1 MVEEA
6 LVITYSL
13 VSAVTTAEATGSLTT
28 QSTMSSLI
36 VWAPLAMIHMYWHS
50 TDREA
55 ASTSET
61 TFSTT
66 SETANADSNSSP
78 AEISSGAIAGIVV
91 GCVIAGF
98 VAIGIAAIFFI
109 RRRRRRTTETLGKAG
124 DADQAA
130 KYHLHQ
136 QGQQSQYLTGP
147 SEIDSRTELSELP
160 GTRLIHEMDG
170 DYNRR
175 G

>member
-36 VWAPLAMIHMYWHS
+36 VWAPMIHMYWHS

-109 RRRRRRTTETLGKAG
+109 RRRRRRTTETLWKAG

-136 QGQQSQYLTGP
+136 Q
-147 SEIDSRTELSELP
+147 
-160 GTRLIHEMDG
+160 
-170 DYNRR
+170 
-175 G
+175 